1 MILFYTLFAL
11 TTAFTSIYEILF
23 PVIQRRKETSK
34 VENEAVVYITFFS
47 LSFLIAPLIF
57 FSCIIPSMG
66 DRFRN
71 SLYNGLF
78 ESEE

>member
-1 MILFYTLFAL
+1 MIILYILFAL
-11 TTAFTSIYEILF
+11 TTAFTSLYEILL
-23 PVIQRRKETSK
+23 PVIQRRKETFK
-34 VENEAVVYITFFS
+34 VENELVVYITFFS

-57 FSCIIPSMG
+57 LNCIIPSMG

>member
-1 MILFYTLFAL
+1 L
-11 TTAFTSIYEILF
+11 
-23 PVIQRRKETSK
+23 
-34 VENEAVVYITFFS
+34 VVYITFFS

-57 FSCIIPSMG
+57 LNCIIPSMG

>member
-1 MILFYTLFAL
+1 MIIFYILFAL
-11 TTAFTSIYEILF
+11 TTAFTSLYEILL
-23 PVIQRRKETSK
+23 PVVRRRKETSK
-34 VENEAVVYITFFS
+34 VENELVVYITFFS

-57 FSCIIPSMG
+57 LSCIIPSMG

-71 SLYNGLF
+71 SLYDGLF

>member
-1 MILFYTLFAL
+1 MILLYGLFAL
-11 TTAFTSIYEILF
+11 TTALTSLYEILL
-23 PVIQRRKETSK
+23 PVLRRRKETSQ
-34 VENEAVVYITFFS
+34 VENELVVYITFFS

-57 FSCIIPSMG
+57 LSCIIPSMG

>member
-1 MILFYTLFAL
+1 MIILYILFAL
-11 TTAFTSIYEILF
+11 TTAFTSLYEILL
-23 PVIQRRKETSK
+23 PVVRRRKEEFK
-34 VENEAVVYITFFS
+34 VENELVVYITFFS

-57 FSCIIPSMG
+57 LSCIIPSMG